1 MVLEGASTLGS
12 VDVSALREGQ
22 HACKTVEAGE
32 ALQMFD
38 TRCGKFFHSFSN
50 IDTTLDA
57 IYFSMRAGFP
67 KFRLA
72 PRCLA
77 PCFYRL
83 MRDFHCDKATLR
95 SSANCS

>member
-1 MVLEGASTLGS
+1 MLAKRFKLVRLCRCSTP
-12 VDVSALREGQ
+12 
-22 HACKTVEAGE
+22 TVNIIG
-32 ALQMFD
+32 FSGPC
-38 TRCGKFFHSFSN
+38 TSRCGKFFHSFNN
-50 IDTTLDA
+50 IDTILDA